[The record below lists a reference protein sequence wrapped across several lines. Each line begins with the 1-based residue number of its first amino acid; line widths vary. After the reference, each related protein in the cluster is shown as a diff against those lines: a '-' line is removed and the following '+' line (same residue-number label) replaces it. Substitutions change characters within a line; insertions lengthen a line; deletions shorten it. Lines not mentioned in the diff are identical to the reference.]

1 MKLRRS
7 AVPYRDQVTEPPRI
21 DPDAPKLVYV
31 QVADHIT
38 ARIEAGDLAPGGRL
52 PAERDLATEYGV
64 SYDTIRRA
72 TALLR
77 DRGLIITIVGRGT
90 YVTPADQR
98 GQRIHA
104 GAVCERALTGGDVL
118 ALAAPGLQGGGL

>member
-1 MKLRRS
+1 M
-7 AVPYRDQVTEPPRI
+7 PYRDSVSDHPAI
-21 DPDAPKLVYV
+21 DPIAPKLVYV

-38 ARIEAGDLAPGGRL
+38 ARIKAGELKPGARL

-77 DRGLIITIVGRGT
+77 ERELIITIVGRGT
-90 YVTPADQR
+90 YVKPAD
-98 GQRIHA
+98 
-104 GAVCERALTGGDVL
+104 
-118 ALAAPGLQGGGL
+118 

>member
-1 MKLRRS
+1 VS
-7 AVPYRDQVTEPPRI
+7 DHPAI
-21 DPDAPKLVYV
+21 DPTAPKLVYV

-38 ARIEAGDLAPGGRL
+38 ARIEAGELAPGARL

-64 SYDTIRRA
+64 AYDTIRRA

-90 YVTPADQR
+90 YVTPEDQR
-98 GQRIHA
+98 
-104 GAVCERALTGGDVL
+104 
-118 ALAAPGLQGGGL
+118 PGSPA

>member
-1 MKLRRS
+1 MRLRKS
-7 AVPYRDQVTEPPRI
+7 AVPYRDRMSEPPRI

-31 QVADHIT
+31 QVADHIA
-38 ARIEAGDLAPGGRL
+38 ARIATGELAPGARL
-52 PAERDLATEYGV
+52 PAERDLATDYGV

-90 YVTPADQR
+90 YVSPDS
-98 GQRIHA
+98 
-104 GAVCERALTGGDVL
+104 
-118 ALAAPGLQGGGL
+118 

>member
-1 MKLRRS
+1 MS
-7 AVPYRDQVTEPPRI
+7 DHPAI
-21 DPDAPKLVYV
+21 DPAAPKLVYV

-38 ARIEAGDLAPGGRL
+38 ARIEAGELASGARL

-64 SYDTIRRA
+64 AYDTIRRA

-90 YVTPADQR
+90 YVTPEDQ
-98 GQRIHA
+98 QS
-104 GAVCERALTGGDVL
+104 
-118 ALAAPGLQGGGL
+118 

>member
-1 MKLRRS
+1 M
-7 AVPYRDQVTEPPRI
+7 PYRDRVSAQFRVN
-21 DPDAPKLVYV
+21 PDAPKLIYV

-38 ARIEAGDLAPGGRL
+38 ARIDVGELVRGARL
-52 PAERDLATEYGV
+52 PAERDLATDYGV

-90 YVTPADQR
+90 YVSPDS
-98 GQRIHA
+98 
-104 GAVCERALTGGDVL
+104 E
-118 ALAAPGLQGGGL
+118 